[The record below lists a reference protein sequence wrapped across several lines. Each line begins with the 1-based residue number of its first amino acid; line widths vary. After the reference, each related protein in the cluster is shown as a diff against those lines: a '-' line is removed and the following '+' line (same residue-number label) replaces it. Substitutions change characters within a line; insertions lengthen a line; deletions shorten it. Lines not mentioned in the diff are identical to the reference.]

1 MRSFISFVNSLG
13 SKSAL
18 ENIRASV
25 SCCKINVSDLVEQKV
40 SCSKRYD
47 LTYFSATR
55 RCICV
60 VTCKYNTS

>member
-1 MRSFISFVNSLG
+1 M
-13 SKSAL
+13 SAL

-25 SCCKINVSDLVEQKV
+25 SCCKVNVSDVVEQKV

-47 LTYFSATR
+47 LIYFSATR

-60 VTCKYNTS
+60 VTCKYNIS